1 MDNPTACCFSGHRPQ
16 KLPWGWNEADLA
28 CIRMLNRLEEA
39 IRTEIQNST
48 HCFYTGMALG
58 TDLWAADILLKLRK
72 EHPEIKLQLIAVLPF
87 KGQASRFPDEWKQRH
102 DRILEQADEVVVLH
116 ERSSRSCYMER
127 NRYMVDRSSTLIAVY
142 GGGAGGTKNTIEYA
156 QRRGLQIVTIS
167 PETGE
172 MQIQN

>member
-1 MDNPTACCFSGHRPQ
+1 MNETTACCFSGHRPQ
-16 KLPWGWNEADLA
+16 KLPWGWNEADPA
-28 CIRMLNRLEEA
+28 CIQMLNRLEEA
-39 IRTEIQNST
+39 IRAEIQSGT
-48 HCFYTGMALG
+48 RCFYTGMALG
-58 TDLWAADILLKLRK
+58 TDLWAAEILLRLQE
-72 EHPEIKLQLIAVLPF
+72 EHPEIKLQLAAVLPF
-87 KGQASRFPDEWKQRH
+87 RGQASRYPDEWKQRH

-127 NRYMVDRSSTLIAVY
+127 NRYMVDRSNTLIAVY
-142 GGGAGGTKNTIEYA
+142 GGGAGGTKNTLEYA

>member
-16 KLPWGWNEADLA
+16 KLPWGWNEADPA
-28 CIRMLNRLEEA
+28 CIRMLNRLEET
-39 IRTEIQNST
+39 IRTEIQNGT
-48 HCFYTGMALG
+48 RCFYTGMALG
-58 TDLWAADILLKLRK
+58 TDLWAAEILLRLRE
-72 EHPEIKLQLIAVLPF
+72 EHPESKPRLIAVLPF
-87 KGQASRFPDEWKQRH
+87 RGQASRYPYEWKQRY

-127 NRYMVDRSSTLIAVY
+127 NRYMVDHSDTLIAVY
-142 GGGAGGTKNTIEYA
+142 GGGAGGTKNTLEYA

>member
-16 KLPWGWNEADLA
+16 KLPWGWNEADPA

-87 KGQASRFPDEWKQRH
+87 KGQASRYPDEWKQRH

-116 ERSSRSCYMER
+116 EQSSRSCYMER
-127 NRYMVDRSSTLIAVY
+127 NRYMVDRSNTLIAVY